1 MFFYC
6 VDASLYFVT
15 CIAAY
20 LARHKS
26 AILVCSVTGNCR
38 VFHSVTICSLLES
51 LSMHA
56 MVMMARFCY
65 PSLCDFVVQ

>member
-26 AILVCSVTGNCR
+26 AILVCSVTGNCS
-38 VFHSVTICSLLES
+38 F
-51 LSMHA
+51 
-56 MVMMARFCY
+56 
-65 PSLCDFVVQ
+65 SLCYYLQSAGVIKHAWNGNDG